1 MRLYL
6 LALTIGLTIPTAHAG
21 LFDAINAV
29 SQIAGNVSNVG
40 KSNNANNNYQA
51 NNDRDDYNQSTA
63 PLSTYELSTM
73 DCPSLE
79 IAALSSNRELEL
91 AKANLAQIDALNKN
105 PQYQQQK
112 TASAAIGALGSMFA
126 NKGGKSGEY
135 AQIAQQL
142 GGSGNT
148 TADMN
153 VDTQLALGKK
163 YMADLDNIRIYQKY
177 KKCK

>member
-6 LALTIGLTIPTAHAG
+6 LALSVALTIPTAHAG

-29 SQIAGNVSNVG
+29 SQIAGNVSNAG
-40 KSNNANNNYQA
+40 KSNNNYQA
-51 NNDRDDYNQSTA
+51 DDEDYESAQPTE

-73 DCPSLE
+73 DCPALE
-79 IAALSSNRELEL
+79 IATITSKRELDL
-91 AKANLAQIDALNKN
+91 AKANLAQIDTLNKN

-112 TASAAIGALGSMFA
+112 SASAAIGALGSMFA
-126 NKGGKSGEY
+126 NKGGKSGQY

-142 GGSGNT
+142 GGSANT
-148 TADMN
+148 PDDLN
-153 VDTQLALGKK
+153 VDVQLALGKK
-163 YMADLDNIRIYQKY
+163 YMTDLDNIRVYQKH

>member
-6 LALTIGLTIPTAHAG
+6 LALAIGLTVPSAHAG

-29 SQIAGNVSNVG
+29 SQIAGNVSNGG
-40 KSNNANNNYQA
+40 KTNNNYQA
-51 NNDRDDYNQSTA
+51 NNERELASQSTA
-63 PLSTYELSTM
+63 PLSNYELSDM
-73 DCPSLE
+73 DCPTLE
-79 IAALSSNRELEL
+79 ITSISSKRELDL
-91 AKANLAQIDALNKN
+91 AKANLAQIDSLNKN

-112 TASAAIGALGSMFA
+112 TANAAIGALGSLFA

-142 GGSGNT
+142 GGSAETPDDLNL
-148 TADMN
+148 DL
-153 VDTQLALGKK
+153 QLALGKK
-163 YMADLDNIRIYQKY
+163 YMTDLDNIRVYQKH

>member
-6 LALTIGLTIPTAHAG
+6 LALTIGLTIPSAHAG

-29 SQIAGNVSNVG
+29 SQIAGNVSNAG
-40 KSNNANNNYQA
+40 KSNNNYQA
-51 NNDRDDYNQSTA
+51 NNDRTNASQSTA
-63 PLSTYELSTM
+63 PLSTYELSDM

-79 IAALSSNRELEL
+79 IAKMTSKRELEL
-91 AKANLAQIDALNKN
+91 AKANLAQIDSLNKN

-142 GGSGNT
+142 GGSGE
-148 TADMN
+148 TADELN
-153 VDTQLALGKK
+153 VDVQLALGKK
-163 YMADLDNIRIYQKY
+163 YMTDLDNISVYQKHR
-177 KKCK
+177 KCK